1 MRDDHPRLKQMRRDA
16 RKIARRKA
24 SRQGMPAILIV
35 CEGRETEPNYIR
47 GLCDYLGIN
56 RAAVQIEC
64 AEGVTDPGGLVRKAQ
79 QRFASDGGYDRVFV
93 VCDGDTSG
101 LAAARELARKSLRNA
116 ARELTTV
123 QVIASHPSFE
133 YWLLLHFE
141 YRAAPCAAAEATR
154 ELRRHLTGFVKA
166 EPRIFEMVEA
176 GLDLACER
184 ADQLKRELAQ
194 IGASVPD
201 TDMAALVRQLIE
213 MKRGADENS
222 DGGG

>member
-1 MRDDHPRLKQMRRDA
+1 MRDDHPRLKQMRKDA

-47 GLCDYLGIN
+47 GLCDHLGIN

-64 AEGVTDPGGLVRKAQ
+64 CEGVTDPKGLVRKARQ
-79 QRFASDGGYDRVFV
+79 HFTSDGAYDRVFV

-101 LAAARELARKSLRNA
+101 LAAARELAQKPLRNA
-116 ARELTTV
+116 AREPTIM

-133 YWLLLHFE
+133 FWLLLHFE
-141 YRAAPCAAAEATR
+141 YRAAPCSAVEATR
-154 ELRRHLTGFVKA
+154 DLRRYLTGYEKA
-166 EPRIFEMVEA
+166 EPRIFDMVEA
-176 GLDLACER
+176 GVDLACER
-184 ADQLKRELAQ
+184 AARLKLELVQ

-201 TDMAALVRQLIE
+201 TDMASMVRQLME
-213 MKRGADENS
+213 MKRVAPT
-222 DGGG
+222 